1 MRSVAH
7 RSRLLY
13 ISLDRVYRQARNDVA
28 AGTAERSIE
37 LQDAPPDVRAH
48 GEFIGSHVGGWMAAC
63 LPATRFGRMLS
74 ARRHAAVLCQA
85 VACRVRGR

>member
-1 MRSVAH
+1 MDRGLSIEATLYLAGSGASVF
-7 RSRLLY
+7 
-13 ISLDRVYRQARNDVA
+13 AR
-28 AGTAERSIE
+28 TAECSIA
-37 LQDAPPDVRAH
+37 LQVPPPDVRAH
-48 GEFIGSHVGGWMAAC
+48 GDFIGSHVGGWMAAC